1 MIFGKYVPGCVSSLF
16 LSSIGIWLIV
26 RVIKKDTQFFNDL
39 LKVPLWL
46 RVAGGVLLQGPL
58 IIYSYIKYLGI
69 RSGLFP

>member
-1 MIFGKYVPGCVSSLF
+1 M
-16 LSSIGIWLIV
+16 
-26 RVIKKDTQFFNDL
+26 RAIKKDTQFFNGL

-46 RVAGGVLLQGPL
+46 RVAGGVFLLGPL